1 MAQIL
6 DLDDWAL
13 SLFAEGQLRYS
24 EPAAALDTRENIT
37 FGKAALAEARIHP
50 RRVNQSYLS
59 RLNAEPLPQS
69 FHHARN
75 HADLLYHHLRAV
87 VQAYPS
93 LTRDPVLVCVRSA
106 TTPEQLGLVL
116 GIAEE
121 CGIRI
126 GAFVDRGVATIAS
139 LATSLGAGSGAGVG
153 RGREHVAFEF
163 GAEQGELCHVNLG
176 TEASRLRLREFPG
189 HGLNQIQDGWVN
201 IIADYF
207 IRNSRFDPLHAAT
220 TEQQLY
226 DTVRAWFASGE
237 QAGTIALEHQQ
248 ETRRIELQ
256 SDELRRKLEDQV
268 GPILTELTGSST
280 ICLGPNASK
289 TPLLSA
295 LLAQSGFLVHARNRA
310 AVLDYVEQHV
320 SAHIN
325 RDEVRFLTTLP
336 VVPGRPDV
344 GYTLPAETLTP
355 QSTRTSTSAIL
366 KSIPGRPTH
375 GLHSTIAYPIGCS
388 ELPAEL
394 VGPEPRSGVTLDING
409 RLFTLIEVR
418 S

>member
-13 SLFAEGQLRYS
+13 SLFADGQLRYS

-37 FGKAALAEARIHP
+37 FGKAAMAEARIHP
-50 RRVNQSYLS
+50 RRVNQSYLA
-59 RLNAEPLPQS
+59 RLDAEPLPQA

-75 HADLLYHHLRAV
+75 HADLLYHHLRTVA
-87 VQAYPS
+87 QAHAS

-116 GIAEE
+116 GIAAE
-121 CGIRI
+121 CGIRV

-139 LATSLGAGSGAGVG
+139 LGGDPGAPEGRAT
-153 RGREHVAFEF
+153 EHIALEL
-163 GAEQGELCHVNLG
+163 GAEQGELCHVALG
-176 TEASRLRLREFPG
+176 IDAARSHLREFPG
-189 HGLNQIQDGWVN
+189 LGLNQIQDGWVN

-226 DTVRAWFASGE
+226 DKVRAWFASGE
-237 QAGTIALEHQQ
+237 QEAAITIEHQQ

-256 SDELRRKLEDQV
+256 SDELRRKLQVQV
-268 GPILTELTGSST
+268 GPMIAELTGSRR

-295 LLAQSGFLVHARNRA
+295 LLGQSGFQVHARNRTT
-310 AVLDYVEQHV
+310 VLSYVEQHV
-320 SAHIN
+320 STLIN
-325 RDEVRFLTTLP
+325 QDEVRFLTTLP
-336 VVPGRPDV
+336 VVPGQA
-344 GYTLPAETLTP
+344 GTP
-355 QSTRTSTSAIL
+355 FSPSAGIAAPQAARSASSASV
-366 KSIPGRPTH
+366 KTIPGRPTH
-375 GLHSTIAYPIGCS
+375 GLHSTIAYPIGGS
-388 ELPAEL
+388 ELPEEL
-394 VGPEPRSGVTLDING
+394 VGPEPRTGVTLDING